1 MLDTISKNLNFKIY
15 RDMTLVAKIGDN
27 MFFLDQD
34 ELIDDVLAREEK

>member
-1 MLDTISKNLNFKIY
+1 
-15 RDMTLVAKIGDN
+15 MTLVAKIGDN